1 VPGRLRG
8 TLVVLVVALAFGAVA
23 CGGDSGYDYVSNNGA
38 GLYFRVPNDWTV
50 FDIDTN
56 AGRVDA
62 VVPASPWIRVL
73 DASATPSESNYLAD
87 IPTDPV
93 GIAEIQPLQLR
104 RDAVNLSALRA
115 LALDGQGDPVQL
127 VEEGSNP
134 NIELVSLEDRSTSD
148 GFRGER
154 MVFNFQVSPGQYV
167 TIDQT
172 ALMNND
178 LTEIYRLLIK
188 CESACYED
196 HRSEINGI
204 VDSWTIDQED

>member
-1 VPGRLRG
+1 MRGRF
-8 TLVVLVVALAFGAVA
+8 VFFVVVAALAAGA
-23 CGGDSGYDYVSNNGA
+23 CGGDSGYDYVSNTGA

-50 FDIDTN
+50 FDVDTG
-56 AGRVDA
+56 AGRPDA
-62 VVPASPWIRVL
+62 IVPQSPWIRVL
-73 DASATPSESNYLAD
+73 DASPNPTETNFLAD
-87 IPTDPV
+87 VPTSPV

-104 RDAVNLSALRA
+104 RDDVSLSELRA
-115 LALDGQGDPVQL
+115 LALDGQGDPVRL

-134 NIELVSLEDRSTSD
+134 NLELVSLEDVSTAD

-154 MVFNFQVSPGQYV
+154 MVFNLQVTPGQYV

-178 LTEIYRLLIK
+178 LTEIYRLLLK

-204 VDSWTIDQED
+204 VDSWTIDQESS